1 MRSAGECRW
10 VSLSAQQ
17 PPHSQVTLTGG
28 SPTFSLGKPSLSK
41 PSPLSLSLPL
51 YSSQLSRTSLST
63 ITLTLLN
70 VLGLGAARRLK
81 NAALGTRHRAQERAG
96 WLHKTGPGISR
107 QPPSSTTKH
116 SSQNTVHRLR
126 RTQYSTKP
134 YLQETIQRNRKTQEL
149 PRIELI
155 VHCATCENTMSRLRI
170 VLDSNAHSKNRVRLV
185 VAPCVPQ
192 VLPPERTQGRESTTP
207 ILIILLGMVF
217 YTQGTMLSE
226 KH

>member
-1 MRSAGECRW
+1 MGLTHSLPNNRLTHR
-10 VSLSAQQ
+10 SLSQVAQ
-17 PPHSQVTLTGG
+17 PPSHLE
-28 SPTFSLGKPSLSK
+28 SPHPPT
-41 PSPLSLSLPL
+41 LSLTLPP
-51 YSSQLSRTSLST
+51 SFFFSTSRTSLST

-81 NAALGTRHRAQERAG
+81 NAALGTGHRAQERAG
-96 WLHKTGPGISR
+96 SALHKTGPGISR

-116 SSQNTVHRLR
+116 SSRNTVHRLR

-134 YLQETIQRNRKTQEL
+134 YLQETIQRHRKTQAL
-149 PRIELI
+149 SRIELI

-192 VLPPERTQGRESTTP
+192 VLPPARTQGRESTTP
-207 ILIILLGMVF
+207 VLIILLRVEKMVF
-217 YTQGTMLSE
+217 YT
-226 KH
+226 H

>member
-41 PSPLSLSLPL
+41 PTLSLTLPPSLFF
-51 YSSQLSRTSLST
+51 STSRTSLST

-81 NAALGTRHRAQERAG
+81 NAALGTAQAQERAG
-96 WLHKTGPGISR
+96 SALHKTGPGISR

-116 SSQNTVHRLR
+116 SSQNTVQTECG
-126 RTQYSTKP
+126 TQYSTKP
-134 YLQETIQRNRKTQEL
+134 YLKETIQRHRKTQAL
-149 PRIELI
+149 SRIELI
-155 VHCATCENTMSRLRI
+155 VHCATCENTRSRLRI

-192 VLPPERTQGRESTTP
+192 VLPPPARTQGRESTTP
-207 ILIILLGMVF
+207 VLIILLRVEKMVF
-217 YTQGTMLSE
+217 YT
-226 KH
+226 H